1 MNSYKFITEILQRKL
16 YLKLKFIEIE
26 EFLLFILSSIQ
37 KCLCLARM
45 IHHYVCVSGVNNL
58 FTVTKSDKLKN
69 LLPGFY
75 FFPLWNLSC
84 TNAISFIL

>member
-45 IHHYVCVSGVNNL
+45 IHHYVYISG
-58 FTVTKSDKLKN
+58 
-69 LLPGFY
+69 GFY